1 MFKKGVKLKQSRLHH
16 AQYSA
21 DLNMLDNK
29 EDLDKKDISQP
40 KSFGVAHR
48 GVVEM
53 LSKSE
58 EKKE

>member
-1 MFKKGVKLKQSRLHH
+1 MLKKGAKLKQSRRHP

-21 DLNMLDNK
+21 DLKMLNNK
-29 EDLDKKDISQP
+29 EDLDKMDISQP
-40 KSFGVAHR
+40 KSFGVARR
-48 GVVEM
+48 GDVEM